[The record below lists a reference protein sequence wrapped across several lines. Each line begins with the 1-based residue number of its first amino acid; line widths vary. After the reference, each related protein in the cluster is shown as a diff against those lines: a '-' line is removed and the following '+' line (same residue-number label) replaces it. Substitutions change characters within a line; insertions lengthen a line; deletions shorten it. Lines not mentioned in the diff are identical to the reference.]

1 MNFTVLLGVFC
12 VILDL
17 AGGNGLAFFL
27 GKPEPGVVSVY
38 EAFFILVLFLCGEML
53 QMLSVMND
61 KYWNKIRIGVGSILF
76 VISIFLPKLLDSY
89 ALV

>member
-1 MNFTVLLGVFC
+1 
-12 VILDL
+12 
-17 AGGNGLAFFL
+17 
-27 GKPEPGVVSVY
+27 
-38 EAFFILVLFLCGEML
+38 ML